1 MSKADNKKLEENK
14 LMEKEAV
21 YLLLEFCERIY
32 KEKEDEE
39 IRYLDT
45 EDLLNK
51 DFYILEENKEIE
63 ELKTEYKTTFIE
75 TEIID
80 KINELARAVNKL
92 IKESEEK

>member
-1 MSKADNKKLEENK
+1 MEDTYNYMCGEKKKN
-14 LMEKEAV
+14 
-21 YLLLEFCERIY
+21 
-32 KEKEDEE
+32 KEDEE

-92 IKESEEK
+92 IEESEEK